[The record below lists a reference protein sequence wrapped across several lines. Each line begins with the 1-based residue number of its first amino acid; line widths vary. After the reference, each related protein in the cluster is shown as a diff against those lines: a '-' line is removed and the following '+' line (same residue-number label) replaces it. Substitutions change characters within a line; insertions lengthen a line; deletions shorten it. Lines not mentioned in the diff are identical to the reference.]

1 MLEKTHKKSV
11 LGKISKKRTEEIA
24 MNMDRESY
32 KRYAKAHAPKSP
44 LAKNCAKAFLFG
56 GAICALSQGFRQL
69 YMWIWDL
76 EVSDASALASITLAA
91 IAIILTA
98 FGVFDNIAKHA
109 GAGTLVPITGF
120 ANAVASPAID
130 SKSEGLILGVG
141 AKIFTVAGPVL
152 LYGTVAGVI
161 YGFVLYFLQMLA

>member
-1 MLEKTHKKSV
+1 
-11 LGKISKKRTEEIA
+11 
-24 MNMDRESY
+24 MNMDREEY
-32 KRYAKAHAPKSP
+32 KKYAQAHAPRSP
-44 LAKNCAKAFLFG
+44 LAKNCVKAFLFG
-56 GAICALSQGFRQL
+56 GLICAISQGFREL
-69 YMWIWDL
+69 YMAVW
-76 EVSDASALASITLAA
+76 EFETADASALASATLAA

-130 SKSEGLILGVG
+130 SKSEGFVLGVG

-152 LYGTVAGVI
+152 FYGTLAGII
-161 YGFVLYFLQMLA
+161 YGLIYYFYLMFA

>member
-1 MLEKTHKKSV
+1 
-11 LGKISKKRTEEIA
+11 
-24 MNMDRESY
+24 MNMNKEEY
-32 KRYAKAHAPKSP
+32 KKYAKVHAPRSP
-44 LAKNCAKAFLFG
+44 IAKDCVKAFLFG
-56 GAICALSQGFRQL
+56 GTVCAISQGLRQL
-69 YMWIWDL
+69 YISVWNFEI
-76 EVSDASALASITLAA
+76 SDASALASITLSA

-130 SKSEGLILGVG
+130 SKSEGFILGVG

-152 LYGTVAGVI
+152 FYGTLAGMV
-161 YGFVLYFLQMLA
+161 YGFIYYFYLMFA